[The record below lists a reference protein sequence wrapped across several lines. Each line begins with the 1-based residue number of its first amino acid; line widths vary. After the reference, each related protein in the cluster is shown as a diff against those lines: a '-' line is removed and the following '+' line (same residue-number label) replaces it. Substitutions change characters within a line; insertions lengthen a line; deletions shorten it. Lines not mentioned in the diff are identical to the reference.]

1 MAAKERA
8 NAGADRRGG
17 VLGADPVDA
26 AVWLKVLWSWRM
38 IIARKEDML
47 WSRWGA
53 K

>member
-1 MAAKERA
+1 VRTPVPIVEAACWA
-8 NAGADRRGG
+8 
-17 VLGADPVDA
+17 PTPQTQ